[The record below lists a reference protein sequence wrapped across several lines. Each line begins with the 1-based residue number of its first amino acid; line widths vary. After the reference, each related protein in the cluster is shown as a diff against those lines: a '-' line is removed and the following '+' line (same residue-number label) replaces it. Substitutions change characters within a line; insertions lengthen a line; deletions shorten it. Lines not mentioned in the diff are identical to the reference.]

1 MRDAFPIIGKKIN
14 YNEKEWTIKDFYVV
28 PGNPELYI
36 GLIDNKVTMNVRL
49 SDIMG
54 VITKE
59 GVGEDSVPASERLE
73 FFKGDLITV

>member
-14 YNEKEWTIKDFYVV
+14 YNEKEWAIKDFYVV
-28 PGNPELYI
+28 PGNPELYV

-49 SDIMG
+49 SDIVG
-54 VITKE
+54 IIAKE

-73 FFKGDLITV
+73 FFKSDLITI